1 MILPDGK
8 PIPCLG
14 EGDTRVKEEKKPKPI
29 KAVRWDVF
37 VEEISGELIYQTII
51 SASLTLNMLGD
62 PTYKT
67 ANIYLFFAV
76 LTNNFIKDINK
87 RR

>member
-1 MILPDGK
+1 
-8 PIPCLG
+8 
-14 EGDTRVKEEKKPKPI
+14 
-29 KAVRWDVF
+29 
-37 VEEISGELIYQTII
+37 
-51 SASLTLNMLGD
+51 MLGD

-67 ANIYLFFAV
+67 ANVYLFFAV

>member
-1 MILPDGK
+1 MSSVQESIQF
-8 PIPCLG
+8 
-14 EGDTRVKEEKKPKPI
+14 
-29 KAVRWDVF
+29 KAPQKTQTDQGVRWDVF
-37 VEEISGELIYQTII
+37 VEEISGELIYQIII

-67 ANIYLFFAV
+67 ANVYLFFAV